1 MPWAAA
7 AAVVAAGIGAYSSN
21 KASKE
26 QSAGIQKGIDASSSL
41 AEQARS
47 DVMKLWQQGTD
58 QGRAG
63 LEGAFN
69 FYKQAAPQRMA
80 PATQGFQQGINVLGQ
95 GAQQANNAILG
106 LPVDMSFTNQQVQ
119 QAPAG
124 YLDGANLAPKA
135 MLGTGDL
142 LAPQPGVQQFQEG
155 DTQRSGNF
163 SDDLDALSKATNFG
177 GGQFLSLGDEKHFEA
192 DTIINNPLRLKQSTA
207 DKLNPVK
214 GVKKVFDKLF

>member
-69 FYKQAAPQRMA
+69 FYKQAAPQRMD
-80 PATQGFQQGINVLGQ
+80 PVTQGFQQGINVLGQ

-106 LPVDMSFTNQQVQ
+106 LPVDMGFTNQQVQ

-135 MLGTGDL
+135 MLGAGDL
-142 LAPQPGVQQFQEG
+142 LAPQPGEQQFQEG

-177 GGQFLSLGDEKHFEA
+177 GGQFLSLGDKKHFEA

-214 GVKKVFDKLF
+214 GAEKLFKKLF